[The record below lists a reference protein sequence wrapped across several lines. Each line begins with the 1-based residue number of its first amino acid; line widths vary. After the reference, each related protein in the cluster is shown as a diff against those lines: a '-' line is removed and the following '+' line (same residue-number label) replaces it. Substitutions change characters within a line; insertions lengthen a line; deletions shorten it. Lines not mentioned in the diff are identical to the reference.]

1 VLRATSETDREGEMN
16 VKTYNYKKNVFGAYR
31 LHDWSAPLT
40 GTKLED
46 HMSEMAAEG
55 WKMAGQ
61 VSTSK
66 DMITVTYTK
75 D

>member
-1 VLRATSETDREGEMN
+1 MEA
-16 VKTYNYKKNVFGAYR
+16 KTFNYKKILSSFR
-31 LHDWSAPLT
+31 LHDWKAPLK
-40 GTKLED
+40 GTTMEE
-46 HMSEMAAEG
+46 HMSEMASAG

-66 DMITVTYTK
+66 DMITITYTK

>member
-1 VLRATSETDREGEMN
+1 ME
-16 VKTYNYKKNVFGAYR
+16 VKTFNYKKVLSSYR
-31 LHDWSAPLT
+31 LNDWKAALT
-40 GTKLED
+40 GTKMEQ
-46 HMSEMAAEG
+46 HMSEMASAG